1 MRNQNTRQK
10 EKRREARALDNRRQ
24 DDSKREYR
32 SQGSL
37 RELTP
42 EERRR
47 RQILKKQRERQR
59 RRARIR
65 RFVLVAVIL
74 VLVVVV
80 LPKGIRWGYEK
91 TIGAYQKIVSLL
103 GGDSENDNV
112 QTGGMAGVEQG
123 PLIAAQMFSFGSV
136 EREVMAIL
144 EDRYEE
150 DAKGKAIL
158 DHPRRYP
165 DELLILL
172 SKRPETLEFVL
183 QYPEHDDLAEPQ
195 VDLSREVKKGTIP
208 HLYQWDLRWGYG
220 RYGDNIIALA
230 GCGPTCLSMVTLG
243 LTGDAQW
250 DPVEVARFSE
260 TEGYV
265 SQVGTSWE
273 LMSVG
278 AQKLGLVSQELPLDE
293 NRMIRE
299 LEAGHPIIC
308 SMRPGDFTDT
318 GHFIV
323 LVGYEKDGFVVH
335 DPNSIDNSDKIWNY
349 EEIRGQIRNLW
360 AFSVPQ

>member
-1 MRNQNTRQK
+1 MR
-10 EKRREARALDNRRQ
+10 EDNRRQ
-24 DDSKREYR
+24 QERGQVDRGR
-32 SQGSL
+32 QG
-37 RELTP
+37 RELTT

-47 RQILKKQRERQR
+47 RQILKQQRARQR

-65 RFVLVAVIL
+65 RFLLVAVL
-74 VLVVVV
+74 LAAMVAV
-80 LPKGIRWGYEK
+80 LPKVIRWGYDT
-91 TIGAYQKIVSLL
+91 TIGAYDKIQDLL
-103 GGDSENDNV
+103 KGDDRKDSV
-112 QTGGMAGVEQG
+112 QTGGN
-123 PLIAAQMFSFGSV
+123 AAQGAEGPAQIFTFGSL
-136 EREVMAIL
+136 EREVMDIL
-144 EDRYEE
+144 EARYKS
-150 DAKGKAIL
+150 DAEGKIIL
-158 DHPRRYP
+158 EHSRQYP
-165 DELLILL
+165 DELLTLL
-172 SKRPETLEFVL
+172 SKRPETLDFVL
-183 QYPEHDDLAEPQ
+183 QYQKYKDLTEPQ
-195 VDLSREVKKGTIP
+195 ADLSQEVQAGTIP
-208 HLYQWDLRWGYG
+208 RLYQWDLRWGYG

-230 GCGPTCLSMVTLG
+230 GCGPTCLSMVMLG

-250 DPVEVARFSE
+250 DPVVLARFSE
-260 TEGYV
+260 SKGYV

-278 AQKLGLVSQELPLDE
+278 ALELGIISQELPLDE

-323 LVGYEKDGFVVH
+323 LVDYEKDGFVVH

-360 AFSVPQ
+360 AFSLP